1 MTVFVCVGVVTV
13 VVFAGAVVVCVCVT
27 VLAGVVAVLVVLA
40 EVVEV
45 EAARLTAPGPNRNK
59 PVAAKQSKPCKARL
73 PGPGLDLCG
82 RSGGMSIDAIAT
94 SRARNDAGCPMA
106 PSTQFYWYPIDGI
119 LSLSA

>member
-27 VLAGVVAVLVVLA
+27 VLTGVVAVLVVLA

-59 PVAAKQSKPCKARL
+59 PVTAKPSKPCKARL
-73 PGPGLDLCG
+73 LGPGSDVLA
-82 RSGGMSIDAIAT
+82 RST
-94 SRARNDAGCPMA
+94 RNRAR
-106 PSTQFYWYPIDGI
+106 
-119 LSLSA
+119 LSLIMPHLLS